1 VKHSMSLSRSLA
13 GLALTLC
20 LSVPALALAETDR
33 LVALLHEFM
42 AGASVDD
49 AVVHERF
56 WADEL
61 VYTSSSGARFG
72 KAEILAALASPG
84 EPSGAVYTA
93 EDIDVRLHGEVAVV
107 TFRLVARRAGERPEE
122 FYNTGVFTLRGDA
135 WRAVAWQAT
144 RIPSAEQHPQ

>member
-1 VKHSMSLSRSLA
+1 MSLSRLLASLA
-13 GLALTLC
+13 LSLC
-20 LSVPALALAETDR
+20 LSVPAMAETDR

-42 AGASVDD
+42 AGASVND
-49 AVVHERF
+49 AVMHERF

-72 KAEILAALASPG
+72 KAEILAGLVSPG
-84 EPSGAVYTA
+84 EPSGVVYTA
-93 EDIDVRLHGEVAVV
+93 EEIDVRLHGEVAVV
-107 TFRLVARRAGERPEE
+107 AFRLVARRAGERPEA

-144 RIPSAEQHPQ
+144 RIPSAEQQPQ

>member
-1 VKHSMSLSRSLA
+1 VKHSMNLARGLA

-20 LSVPALALAETDR
+20 LSLPALAETDR

-42 AGASVDD
+42 AGASVED
-49 AVVHERF
+49 AAMHERF

-61 VYTSSSGARFG
+61 IYTSSSGARFG

-84 EPSGAVYTA
+84 EPSSAVYSA

-107 TFRLVARRAGERPEE
+107 AFRLVARRAGQPPEE
-122 FYNTGVFTLRGDA
+122 FYNTGVFTSRGGA

-144 RIPSAEQHPQ
+144 RIPSADQQPD

>member
-1 VKHSMSLSRSLA
+1 MKHSMSLSRLLA
-13 GLALTLC
+13 GLALGLC
-20 LSVPALALAETDR
+20 LSLPATAETDR

-42 AGASVDD
+42 AGASVNDP
-49 AVVHERF
+49 VMHERF

-72 KAEILAALASPG
+72 KAEILAGLATPG
-84 EPSGAVYTA
+84 EPSGVVYTA
-93 EDIDVRLHGEVAVV
+93 EEIDVRLHGEVAVV

-122 FYNTGVFTLRGDA
+122 FYNTGVFSLRGDA

-144 RIPSAEQHPQ
+144 RIPSAEQQPH

>member
-1 VKHSMSLSRSLA
+1 MNHSMSLSRSLV

-107 TFRLVARRAGERPEE
+107 TFRLVARRAGEQPEE

>member
-1 VKHSMSLSRSLA
+1 MNHSMSLSRSLV

-107 TFRLVARRAGERPEE
+107 TFRLVARRAGQQPEE